1 MTSSKEEE
9 AIEDKEYDADVECVD
24 VITHTIIE
32 GVSVNASGRTFN
44 FEIWILSEPVTDELV
59 YEVRELF
66 IFIQEVAE
74 FDSTCLL
81 NVVLVRC
88 IRQKGRS
95 GSSKYR
101 SNGYLRLEI
110 SINGSSY

>member
-44 FEIWILSEPVTDELV
+44 FEI
-59 YEVRELF
+59 
-66 IFIQEVAE
+66 
-74 FDSTCLL
+74 
-81 NVVLVRC
+81 
-88 IRQKGRS
+88 
-95 GSSKYR
+95 
-101 SNGYLRLEI
+101 
-110 SINGSSY
+110 